1 MKRIIIGVI
10 ACICAI
16 TAMAQA
22 QTHDV
27 KGVVFDRRQQPIV
40 GALVTA
46 QGTNI
51 STITDVDGKFLLQE
65 VPLSVKK
72 VIVTSIGMETREVDL
87 NVPVQL
93 TGKRKKLSFVAH
105 AGLGMSKFTAYGSDF
120 KVGYEFGLGIEV
132 RMSKRLAFQ
141 PTLQI
146 RNHGAEFNA
155 ERNGVKYQETWNL
168 TSLDMPMLF
177 IRRYPIARKMNLA
190 LSLGPVLSYGLSG
203 KVKTNETGKPDEEYD
218 VYSKEH
224 EYIYSNG
231 KHSLLHPFSF
241 GVAYGLGVEYKKW
254 LAGVSGKSMCL
265 GRDDDGFEA
274 EEHNLTLTL
283 GVTYRF

>member
-72 VIVTSIGMETREVDL
+72 VIVTSIGMETREGYETGGQ
-87 NVPVQL
+87 PVLVESAQL
-93 TGKRKKLSFVAH
+93 YFGRL
-105 AGLGMSKFTAYGSDF
+105 AGLF
-120 KVGYEFGLGIEV
+120 L
-132 RMSKRLAFQ
+132 
-141 PTLQI
+141 
-146 RNHGAEFNA
+146 
-155 ERNGVKYQETWNL
+155 
-168 TSLDMPMLF
+168 
-177 IRRYPIARKMNLA
+177 YP
-190 LSLGPVLSYGLSG
+190 
-203 KVKTNETGKPDEEYD
+203 
-218 VYSKEH
+218 
-224 EYIYSNG
+224 
-231 KHSLLHPFSF
+231 
-241 GVAYGLGVEYKKW
+241 
-254 LAGVSGKSMCL
+254 
-265 GRDDDGFEA
+265 
-274 EEHNLTLTL
+274 
-283 GVTYRF
+283 

>member
-1 MKRIIIGVI
+1 MKRIIIGMI

-16 TAMAQA
+16 TVMAQV

-46 QGTNI
+46 KGTNI

-72 VIVTSIGMETREVDL
+72 VVVTSIGMETREVDL

-93 TGKRKKLSFVAH
+93 TGKRKKVSFVAH
-105 AGLGMSKFTAYGSDF
+105 AGLSMSKYTIYGSDF

-132 RMSKRLAFQ
+132 RMSKRWAFQ

-146 RNHGAEFNA
+146 CNHGAEFNA
-155 ERNGVKYQETWNL
+155 ERYGVKYQERACVWGRMMKALKQKSTIWYLPWESL
-168 TSLDMPMLF
+168 T
-177 IRRYPIARKMNLA
+177 
-190 LSLGPVLSYGLSG
+190 
-203 KVKTNETGKPDEEYD
+203 
-218 VYSKEH
+218 
-224 EYIYSNG
+224 
-231 KHSLLHPFSF
+231 
-241 GVAYGLGVEYKKW
+241 
-254 LAGVSGKSMCL
+254 VS
-265 GRDDDGFEA
+265 DEA
-274 EEHNLTLTL
+274 ETDNWILN
-283 GVTYRF
+283 VKNRKI

>member
-132 RMSKRLAFQ
+132 RMSKRWAFQ

-155 ERNGVKYQETWNL
+155 ERTGDLEPDVTGYADVVYPPLSDSPQDEPGAFAGPC
-168 TSLDMPMLF
+168 SL
-177 IRRYPIARKMNLA
+177 
-190 LSLGPVLSYGLSG
+190 VW
-203 KVKTNETGKPDEEYD
+203 
-218 VYSKEH
+218 
-224 EYIYSNG
+224 
-231 KHSLLHPFSF
+231 PFGES
-241 GVAYGLGVEYKKW
+241 ENQ
-254 LAGVSGKSMCL
+254 
-265 GRDDDGFEA
+265 RDRQ
-274 EEHNLTLTL
+274 T
-283 GVTYRF
+283 R